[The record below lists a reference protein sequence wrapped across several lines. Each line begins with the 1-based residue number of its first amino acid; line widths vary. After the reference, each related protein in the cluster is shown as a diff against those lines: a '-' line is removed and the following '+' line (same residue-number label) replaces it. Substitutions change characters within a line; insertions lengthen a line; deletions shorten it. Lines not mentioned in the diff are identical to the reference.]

1 MLRGRH
7 MTRTRKFPGPFF
19 STFIVNV
26 ENDPHRHVRPYQDI
40 KRVNIVISHAYE
52 PDNGL
57 NGTKV

>member
-1 MLRGRH
+1 MRQ
-7 MTRTRKFPGPFF
+7 FPGPFF
-19 STFIVNV
+19 STYIVIV
-26 ENDPHRHVRPYQDI
+26 KIDPERHVRPYQDI

>member
-1 MLRGRH
+1 
-7 MTRTRKFPGPFF
+7 MTRMRKFSGPFF

-26 ENDPHRHVRPYQDI
+26 KIDPHRDVRPYQDI
-40 KRVNIVISHAYE
+40 KRVNIVICHAYD